1 MRSQM
6 NDRIRKIISVMTSAA
21 IAALFIVIFYFAA
34 PAIASV
40 PGASDEIDYMY
51 PVRLPDGDRETKNV
65 TLKAGEDFAAV
76 SITDL
81 SSLGKITQVN
91 YVGDRFISPGVF
103 DEEMQIVDL
112 GAPFDFAE
120 KGTLMFV
127 VMNLDPESENFG
139 EEADA
144 LSEFRIG
151 EYWHFTLSLPQIF
164 CASNVYVS
172 SRLTARNGEIADYD
186 FINYNTAYDKKT
198 ENFVAETKRTN
209 IDLQFYG
216 RRQAIN
222 RYQIVTVHYQSS
234 GSALSGITEYP
245 LIGTDDAVKG
255 IDERSQTFLLS
266 FAILAAV
273 VGSVLIVM
281 SLLKRTGE
289 FIYAIIWICGIAAL
303 LFSRFLLWQT
313 SVIPILLAAFSV
325 CSPFVVLG
333 GALFYIGRNFGK
345 VPTKY
350 IFPAIAGIGALL
362 AFIAPFAPFIAANA
376 IMTACTAL
384 KITGLT
390 ALTAFLI
397 FSLVDKKDG
406 HGALQTTCAALIDVA
421 AIASVFLPRIF
432 PTQINPIFWLYVAT
446 TIVTFVSVFLLFNE
460 TEKANSYL
468 TANLHME
475 IERQIKDIKSVVT
488 ERDNLLQFV
497 SHDMK
502 KPLQSSVSL
511 LDTAIERERD
521 AEQIKTLKIIKQNDS
536 RVITNLSEIGEY
548 ARFNYIA
555 EPSQVVELS
564 KLCAELHY
572 FHLPDCN
579 ANGII
584 LRNLVDKRCRIFGK
598 KQGLENAVS
607 NIIMNAVEHANCKNI
622 TLYART
628 DKNRV
633 ALCVADDGKGISQ
646 DMDVFK
652 PYVSEK
658 TESGGVG
665 LFICKNIIESMNGI
679 LTLESKPG
687 NTIFCI
693 SLLKA

>member
-1 MRSQM
+1 MT
-6 NDRIRKIISVMTSAA
+6 NKIKYKNILIVEDNADLRGDLERHFSAVNNVTACGDLKSAIEAVKNSKFDIALLDVVLPDGNGLRLFDVLSDTPVVILSDLGSDSNMLDGFSAGAADYIVKPASAA
-21 IAALFIVIFYFAA
+21 IIEARMAL
-34 PAIASV
+34 
-40 PGASDEIDYMY
+40 
-51 PVRLPDGDRETKNV
+51 RLLPDE
-65 TLKAGEDFAAV
+65 KA
-76 SITDL
+76 
-81 SSLGKITQVN
+81 
-91 YVGDRFISPGVF
+91 
-103 DEEMQIVDL
+103 QIVSHGLVLNVSKRTAIFRKTALDL
-112 GAPFDFAE
+112 TSSEFNI
-120 KGTLMFV
+120 LMFLMQNAGV
-127 VMNLDPESENFG
+127 YFTASEI
-139 EEADA
+139 
-144 LSEFRIG
+144 S
-151 EYWHFTLSLPQIF
+151 
-164 CASNVYVS
+164 
-172 SRLTARNGEIADYD
+172 DYD
-186 FINYNTAYDKKT
+186 FIKYNTAYDKKT

-313 SVIPILLAAFSV
+313 SVIPMLLAAFSA

-362 AFIAPFAPFIAANA
+362 AFIAPFAPFIAAKA

-432 PTQINPIFWLYVAT
+432 PTQIDPLFWLYVAT

-633 ALCVADDGKGISQ
+633 ALCVADDGKGISP

-687 NTIFCI
+687 STIFCI